1 MIVCLVLKRSLED
14 KCNDKNPFHW
24 CNCLSKGNCH
34 VQMVLLYYLF
44 FRIPRIHQHRCKF
57 CLEIRINP
65 LFSWIMNVNLTL
77 GYSFLIQ
84 NCYHLGLAYTLICND
99 IGKRPISLYI
109 FVDKFPWSIHRRL
122 YMMAAALQLKNIE
135 TLIHFN
141 AQIFAETIFR
151 ILNIKEVKFYR
162 YCFDHL

>member
-1 MIVCLVLKRSLED
+1 MSL
-14 KCNDKNPFHW
+14 
-24 CNCLSKGNCH
+24 
-34 VQMVLLYYLF
+34 
-44 FRIPRIHQHRCKF
+44 
-57 CLEIRINP
+57 LE
-65 LFSWIMNVNLTL
+65 L

-141 AQIFAETIFR
+141 AQIFADADIDNFH
-151 ILNIKEVKFYR
+151 NIKHKR
-162 YCFDHL
+162 S